1 MAKLSPKA
9 AFVLKRVLR
18 ILTVS
23 LIAAIILIG
32 HRWYTYVTNT
42 ASPYDEVGIELNS
55 YMPFPLRKWGCDHLR
70 ANFANHLPPY
80 GCTTGDGK
88 QWI

>member
-1 MAKLSPKA
+1 MKVSG
-9 AFVLKRVLR
+9 FVWKRVAR

-32 HRWYTYVTNT
+32 QRWYTYVTNT
-42 ASPYDEVGIELNS
+42 TTPYDEVGIELNS
-55 YMPFPLRKWGCDHLR
+55 YMPSPIRKWGCDHLR
-70 ANFANHLPPY
+70 ATFGEMPPPY
-80 GCTTGDGK
+80 GCATGDGK